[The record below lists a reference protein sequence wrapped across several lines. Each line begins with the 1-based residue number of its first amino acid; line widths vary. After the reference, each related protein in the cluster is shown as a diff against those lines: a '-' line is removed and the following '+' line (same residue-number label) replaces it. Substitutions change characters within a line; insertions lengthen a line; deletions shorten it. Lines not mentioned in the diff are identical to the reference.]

1 MSNFTLHIF
10 LSSIE
15 SETRL
20 YKEASYT
27 LANGICT
34 RVAVLGLWKVG
45 LAKNEIA
52 DCGLEIRRYPTL
64 NRRFQNSFLFRRI
77 KVFRKI
83 LALLSLVQFA
93 IVCILTAVR
102 LRPDHV
108 SCHNALLLP
117 IAWCS
122 ARMAGA
128 TLEYLPHE
136 LEAERTGL
144 SGIAKFATAAIER
157 SFIRKARNV
166 VVVCEPI
173 RKWYEDK
180 YSLTKLYVIRNVP
193 EKEAIKIREIP
204 DGDFRSRF
212 NIPDD
217 AIVFIYQGLFST
229 GRGIEMLLNAFS
241 TLDPSR
247 CHLVLMGYG
256 DENFQ
261 SVINEA
267 VGNFVNI
274 HCQPAVPRDWIVSY
288 SAGADVGIFISE
300 RASLSYRYSLP
311 NKFFE
316 WAHAGLPI
324 LVSENLEYQASLISE
339 GGFGWSTSLENLQQ
353 TLKSISAAD
362 LASYVQNSRR
372 YAVNAIWE
380 SDAKIYELI
389 YKNTSE

>member
-1 MSNFTLHIF
+1 MSNFTFHIF

-27 LANGICT
+27 LANRICT

-52 DCGLEIRRYPTL
+52 DSGLEIKRYPTL
-64 NRRFQNSFLFRRI
+64 SRRFQNSFLVRRIAVFRR
-77 KVFRKI
+77 I

-93 IVCILTAVR
+93 IVCIATVVR
-102 LRPDHV
+102 MRPDHV

-117 IAWCS
+117 VAWCS
-122 ARMAGA
+122 ARMVGA

-144 SGIAKFATAAIER
+144 SGIAKFATTAIER
-157 SFIRKARNV
+157 CFIRKARNV

-180 YSLTKLYVIRNVP
+180 YNLTQLYVIRNVP

-241 TLDPSR
+241 SLDAGR

-267 VGNFVNI
+267 VGKFVNI

-353 TLKSISAAD
+353 TLKSISVTD
-362 LASYVQNSRR
+362 LASYIQNSRR

-380 SDAKIYELI
+380 SDAKIYEFI
-389 YKNTSE
+389 YKNTSK